1 MSLIVEDGTGRA
13 DAESYASVS
22 VADAYH
28 TARGNTAWAA
38 LATTALKEAALRKAT
53 DYLGQTYGL
62 RWKGYRMTTTQA
74 LDWPRELVCRP
85 GFYGEA
91 YYASDAVPTILAQ
104 ATCELALR
112 ASAGDLLDDGG
123 QEVIREKVG
132 AIETEYQPASRFGP
146 TYPAVDRLLAP
157 LVSAHG
163 VIPLAKA

>member
-91 YYASDAVPTILAQ
+91 
-104 ATCELALR
+104 
-112 ASAGDLLDDGG
+112 
-123 QEVIREKVG
+123 
-132 AIETEYQPASRFGP
+132 
-146 TYPAVDRLLAP
+146 
-157 LVSAHG
+157 
-163 VIPLAKA
+163 